1 MEVEMRLTKRGIA
14 DKIYSRSDNKVE
26 IKIQKQMDKGKRTHF
41 SVA

>member
-1 MEVEMRLTKRGIA
+1 MRLTKRGIA
-14 DKIYSRSDNKVE
+14 DKIYPRSDNKVE